1 MYNFLCKQATCR
13 LILKSLIYRTSLK
26 WKGETLTHD
35 IEGSILMIGDL
46 YGDWR
51 EEIVTSLP
59 GEIRIYST
67 NIPAKDRRT
76 CLMQDPIYRSYICQ
90 RSMGYPQAPV
100 PSYYLGE

>member
-1 MYNFLCKQATCR
+1 
-13 LILKSLIYRTSLK
+13 
-26 WKGETLTHD
+26 
-35 IEGSILMIGDL
+35 MIGDL

-100 PSYYLGE
+100 PSYYLGEQYDIILLKEQFYSWMTSTRKQKKALKN

>member
-1 MYNFLCKQATCR
+1 MIELTIRETFISGQHKNQSN
-13 LILKSLIYRTSLK
+13 IIK
-26 WKGETLTHD
+26 WKGETLTHN